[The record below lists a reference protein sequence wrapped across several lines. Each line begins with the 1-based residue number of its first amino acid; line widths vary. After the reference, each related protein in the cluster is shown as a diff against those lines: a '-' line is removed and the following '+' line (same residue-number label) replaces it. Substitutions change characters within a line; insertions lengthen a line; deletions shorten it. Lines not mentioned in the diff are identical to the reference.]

1 MQLLDRY
8 LTAIKFW
15 LPKKQC
21 ADIAAE
27 LEANLRAE
35 IDDRA
40 AALGR
45 PLTED
50 EIATIL
56 KEHGAPILVASRYQQ
71 ETRTV
76 TFGRQ
81 LIGPLVFPFYWTAI
95 KVTLL
100 LLLIPGIV
108 PAVVFGTQAHG
119 QPFSQ
124 LGHALVQIAWLALP
138 ALLIVTLVFA
148 AIDFAIHRFRIL
160 ERKDWDPRQLP
171 ATARQAKQ
179 VRRSSSIAGIIVQS
193 LFILWWWNH
202 GSIPFLVVSSGGARL
217 YVAPIVTSLYIPV
230 LVILFINLA
239 QHWINLVEPDWRWL
253 PPATTVI
260 TSLLGLVCLYP
271 LLVTS
276 PLISLSQPNGMP
288 LNQHT
293 VLETQRL
300 LAICLMSLWI
310 GICIAG
316 AISAWRLVVILW
328 QSLPRDRSDT
338 TQNGIAQA
346 R

>member
-15 LPKKQC
+15 LPKKQSK
-21 ADIAAE
+21 DIVAE

-35 IDDRA
+35 IEDRA

-50 EIATIL
+50 EIAAIL

-71 ETRTV
+71 ETRTI
-76 TFGRQ
+76 TLGAQ
-81 LIGPLVFPFYWTAI
+81 LIGPIVFPFYWTAI

-100 LLLIPGIV
+100 LLLIPGVV
-108 PAVVFGTQAHG
+108 PAVVLGTQAHG

-124 LGHALVQIAWLALP
+124 LGHALVRVAWLCLP
-138 ALLIVTLVFA
+138 ALLLVTLVFA
-148 AIDFAIHRFRIL
+148 AIDFALRRFGIL
-160 ERKDWDPRQLP
+160 DRKDWDPRQLP
-171 ATARQAKQ
+171 ATATQAKQ

-193 LFILWWWNH
+193 LFILWWWKH
-202 GSIPFLVVSSGGARL
+202 GSIPYLVLNSGGARL
-217 YVAPIVTSLYIPV
+217 QVAPVIASLYAPV
-230 LVILFINLA
+230 LIILFINLA
-239 QHWINLVEPDWRWL
+239 QHWINLMEPNWRWL

-260 TSLLGLVCLYP
+260 TSILGLACLYP
-271 LLVTS
+271 LLGSS
-276 PLISLSQPNGMP
+276 PLISLSLPNEMS
-288 LNQHT
+288 LNSQS
-293 VLETQRL
+293 VLEIQRL
-300 LAICLMSLWI
+300 LAVCLASLWI

-316 AISAWRLVVILW
+316 AVSAWRLVVILW
-328 QSLPRDRSDT
+328 QSLPRDRSRP

>member
-15 LPKKQC
+15 LPKRQC

-45 PLTED
+45 PLTEE
-50 EIATIL
+50 EIAAIL

-71 ETRTV
+71 DSRTV
-76 TFGRQ
+76 TFGKQ

-95 KVTLL
+95 KVTLV
-100 LLLIPGIV
+100 LLLIPGVV
-108 PAVVFGTQAHG
+108 PAVVLGTQAHG
-119 QPFSQ
+119 QPFPQ
-124 LGHALVQIAWLALP
+124 LGHALIRIAWLALP
-138 ALLIVTLVFA
+138 ALFIVTLVFA
-148 AIDFAIHRFRIL
+148 AIDFALHRFRLL

-171 ATARQAKQ
+171 AAARQAKQ

-202 GSIPFLVVSSGGARL
+202 GSIPYLVVSSSGAQL
-217 YVAPIVTSLYIPV
+217 HVAPLVTSLYVPV

-239 QHWINLVEPDWRWL
+239 QRWINLVEPDWRWL

-260 TSLLGLVCLYP
+260 TSLLGLACLYP
-271 LLVTS
+271 LLGTS

-288 LNQHT
+288 FNPHT
-293 VLETQRL
+293 VLEIHRL
-300 LAICLMSLWI
+300 LALCLVSLWI
-310 GICIAG
+310 GICIVG
-316 AISAWRLVVILW
+316 AISAWRLVAILW
-328 QSLPRDRSDT
+328 QSLARNRSRP

>member
-50 EIATIL
+50 EIASIL

-71 ETRTV
+71 DSRTV
-76 TFGRQ
+76 TFGKQ
-81 LIGPLVFPFYWTAI
+81 LIGPLVFPYYWTAI

-100 LLLIPGIV
+100 LLLIPGVV
-108 PAVVFGTQAHG
+108 PAVVIGTEAHG

-124 LGHALVQIAWLALP
+124 LGHALVRIALLALP
-138 ALLIVTLVFA
+138 VLFIVTLVFA
-148 AIDFAIHRFRIL
+148 AIDFALHRFRLL
-160 ERKDWDPRQLP
+160 ERKDWDPRRLP
-171 ATARQAKQ
+171 AAARQTKQ

-193 LFILWWWNH
+193 LFILWWWSH
-202 GSIPFLVVSSGGARL
+202 GSIPYLALSSSGARL
-217 YVAPIVTSLYIPV
+217 YVAPVVTALYLPV
-230 LVILFINLA
+230 LVILFVNLA

-260 TSLLGLVCLYP
+260 TSLLGLACLYP
-271 LLVTS
+271 LLGTS
-276 PLISLSQPNGMP
+276 PLIALSQPNGMP
-288 LNQHT
+288 LNQQT
-293 VLETQRL
+293 VLEIQRL
-300 LAICLMSLWI
+300 LALCLVSLWI

-316 AISAWRLVVILW
+316 AISAWRLVAILW
-328 QSLPRDRSDT
+328 QSLPRNRPHT
-338 TQNGIAQA
+338 IQNGMA
-346 R
+346 

>member
-15 LPKKQC
+15 LPKKQS
-21 ADIAAE
+21 ADIVAE

-35 IDDRA
+35 LDDRA

-50 EIATIL
+50 EIAAIL
-56 KEHGAPILVASRYQQ
+56 KAHGAPILVASRYQQ
-71 ETRTV
+71 DPRTV

-81 LIGPLVFPFYWTAI
+81 LIGPIVFPFYCTAI

-108 PAVVFGTQAHG
+108 PAVVLGTQAQG
-119 QPFSQ
+119 RPFSQ
-124 LGHALVQIAWLALP
+124 LGHALIRIAWLSLP
-138 ALLIVTLVFA
+138 ALLLVTLVFA
-148 AIDFAIHRFRIL
+148 AIDFAIHRFGIL

-171 ATARQAKQ
+171 AAARQTKQ
-179 VRRSSSIAGIIVQS
+179 VKRSSSIAGIIIQS
-193 LFILWWWNH
+193 LFIVWWWNH
-202 GSIPFLVVSSGGARL
+202 GSIPYLVINGSGARL
-217 YVAPIVTSLYIPV
+217 QVASVVASLYAPV

-239 QHWINLVEPDWRWL
+239 QHWINLMEPDWRWL
-253 PPATTVI
+253 PPAATVI
-260 TSLLGLVCLYP
+260 TSALGLACLYP
-271 LLVTS
+271 LLGTS
-276 PLISLSQPNGMP
+276 PLISLSQPDGMP
-288 LNQHT
+288 LNPRT
-293 VLETQRL
+293 VLEIQRVVAL
-300 LAICLMSLWI
+300 CLTSLWI
-310 GICIAG
+310 GICVVG
-316 AISAWRLVVILW
+316 AISAWRLVAILW
-328 QSLPRDRSDT
+328 QSLPRDRSRP